1 MNVTGQEL
9 ALSSMT
15 LRGVGSYFYGQRL
28 DLRPLTILCGE
39 NGSGKSTWFNA
50 WKLLRNSQRRREF
63 PFGFASDA
71 ASFWH
76 DYTNSYLK
84 TFPDHCEQDPHA
96 DIEFG
101 PYGTIGLHFEAVDD
115 LVLNQ
120 DGLAGSIV
128 PAENDSLPRTFLLGG
143 RCPKGTRFRIRLAHP
158 VVHDPSDD
166 YSPRPHDLVE
176 LQIDGAHAIAFR
188 KGHSDTRYIF
198 TCSGAFLAGTG
209 ADAQRTE
216 QVAEYGVGEDKTYPP
231 DGKAGSEQGELLCRA
246 ALLRVRQLL
255 ERLLRGVFYISA
267 IRAIETRSEISDDA
281 EGDGLATAEVQN
293 RYVGPQGQWTWD
305 VERAFAYNL
314 MRQAPHL
321 GTEPAAWDFTVYQ
334 IRGGYEVW
342 DAIRSGVHS
351 TRPSPIKR
359 IWELVSGD
367 ARESVAGAAELFDSV
382 NNDGQAQLDDPDG
395 WREALGDAKQQVA
408 VAIASLL
415 NELLDRRDL
424 YHGDLWTEIEGEARS
439 LIQRGTEHLTGAELR
454 RLNRRLIEVAFNEG
468 RTGTGLIEGTPCF
481 RLEMYVSYWLMRLVQ
496 TRILLETEES
506 PSLGDY
512 WTNDGAPPAG
522 FLDCPVPNPG
532 PESDAVRDGVP
543 SGDAGDLNRFLHVCF
558 GKPGSS
564 PHPSPP
570 HFLSAGFHQVAPVV
584 VQAALL
590 DRHEI
595 MAVEN
600 PEVHL
605 HPSLQLKLT
614 EYLIGEAKAGKVIV
628 VETHSDLVVRRV
640 LRAILAEDLP
650 QAQLA
655 IYFASLDDR
664 DKDGSFPYPYS
675 TLHRLQ
681 IDDRGQVSNWPK
693 GFMDDDVREARR
705 LLDAMYGPEPETNDG
720 EGNPDGE

>member
-1 MNVTGQEL
+1 MNVPGREL

-28 DLRPLTILCGE
+28 DLRPLTIICGE
-39 NGSGKSTWFNA
+39 NGSGKSTWLKA
-50 WKLLRNSQRRREF
+50 WNLLKNSQRLREF
-63 PFGFASDA
+63 PFAFASDA

-96 DIEFG
+96 DIEYG
-101 PYGTIGLHFEAVDD
+101 PYGTIGLHFEAVDE

-120 DGLAGSIV
+120 DILDGSDV
-128 PAENDSLPRTFLLGG
+128 TAENDSLPRTFLLGG

-158 VVHDPSDD
+158 VVHDSSDD

-176 LQIDGAHAIAFR
+176 LQLNGAHAVTFR
-188 KGHSDTRYIF
+188 KDHSSTRYTF
-198 TCSGAFLAGTG
+198 TCSGAFLPNTE

-216 QVAEYGVGEDKTYPP
+216 KVAEYGVGEDKTYPP
-231 DGKAGSEQGELLCRA
+231 NGKAAFEQGDLLCRA

-267 IRAIETRSEISDDA
+267 IRVIETRSEISDDTG
-281 EGDGLATAEVQN
+281 GDGQAAVQN

-305 VERAFAYNL
+305 LERAFAYNL

-321 GTEPAAWDFTVYQ
+321 GTEPAAWDFTVEQ
-334 IRGGYEVW
+334 VRGGYEVW
-342 DAIRSGVHS
+342 DAIRSGAHAAHP
-351 TRPSPIKR
+351 TPMKR
-359 IWELVSGD
+359 IWELASEE
-367 ARESVAGAAELFDSV
+367 ARESAASAAEMFDSV
-382 NNDGQAQLDDPDG
+382 NNEVAAHLDDPDG
-395 WREALGDAKQQVA
+395 RREALNDAKQRVA
-408 VAIASLL
+408 AAVASLL
-415 NELLDRRDL
+415 NGLLDLRAL
-424 YHGDLWTEIEGEARS
+424 YNPDLWPEVDGETRT
-439 LIQRGTEHLTGAELR
+439 LVQRGAEQLPGAELR
-454 RLNRRLIEVAFNEG
+454 RLNRRLVEAAFNEG
-468 RTGTGLIEGTPCF
+468 RIGTGLIERAPCF
-481 RLEMYVSYWLMRLVQ
+481 RLEMYVSYWLTRLVQ
-496 TRILLETEES
+496 TRILLQTEES

-532 PESDAVRDGVP
+532 PEPDVVRDGVP
-543 SGDAGDLNRFLHVCF
+543 SWDASDLNRFLHICF

-590 DRHEI
+590 GRHEI
-595 MAVEN
+595 LAVEN

-614 EYLIGEAKAGKVIV
+614 EYLVREAKAGKVIV

-640 LRAILAEDLP
+640 LRAVLAEELP

-664 DKDGSFPYPYS
+664 DKDGSFPFPYS
-675 TLHRLQ
+675 TLRRLQ

-705 LLDAMYGPEPETNDG
+705 LLDAMYGPEPENDDR